1 MIQRVAHAG
10 IAYIT
15 DAACKGKNRNR
26 CPCPAEKLPR
36 FPFSDQAR
44 LLPVSVKSRFISK
57 GVQMMQHTQIGI
69 RVVKTAPRPQA
80 SKKRRQPCA
89 RPAFTAA
96 SISVSSLWGLS
107 GTTGR
112 SPGISPRNESK
123 VPTARSDE
131 SPTSAPAQVLR
142 PHKQQNLP
150 DDTAAANLL
159 HDAAAPRQ

>member
-69 RVVKTAPRPQA
+69 RVVKTASQ
-80 SKKRRQPCA
+80 
-89 RPAFTAA
+89 AA
-96 SISVSSLWGLS
+96 S
-107 GTTGR
+107 
-112 SPGISPRNESK
+112 
-123 VPTARSDE
+123 
-131 SPTSAPAQVLR
+131 
-142 PHKQQNLP
+142 QQK
-150 DDTAAANLL
+150 AAAAVRKACIHSSEHIGIILVGIERDDGKVSGNITVE
-159 HDAAAPRQ
+159 